1 MTAEERAA
9 LVERIARALA
19 WRELIGGDS
28 ARASYRRQAEAV
40 VAELESASEDGAR
53 IAWILARREPD
64 A

>member
-1 MTAEERAA
+1 MTGEERAA

-28 ARASYRRQAEAV
+28 ARASYIRQGEKV
-40 VAELESASEDGAR
+40 VDELERASEDGAR
-53 IAWILARREPD
+53 LAWMLARREPD